1 MRIAETVSSDSISQ
15 LWDQLAGFPASRA
28 DEAFEY
34 LLRESCRLFHS
45 WNVGWISAV
54 RMPDATDQ
62 DPVRG
67 WRPRESGYLFPSEA
81 IEQARLEQY
90 RRLEAGEVDPS
101 TLANLRDA
109 GRWRARKLADLVE
122 REWFHG
128 DYYQRFFAATGR
140 ADVLWIGCPISP
152 DVELFIG
159 LFRTADQPS
168 FSDEDCHWALQLMR
182 GLKWFFIRHLL
193 GHGLLAA
200 ETPLTP
206 AERRV
211 LLGLLEGLSEE
222 EIAGRLQRSQH
233 TIHHHCKMLYRK
245 FGVSNRASLMAIW
258 LGTAL
263 PTES

>member
-1 MRIAETVSSDSISQ
+1 MTETYTLSIDSISQ
-15 LWDQLAGFPASRA
+15 LWDRLAEFPASRA

-34 LLRESCRLFHS
+34 LLRESCRLFHA

-54 RMPDATDQ
+54 RMPDADDR

-81 IEQARLEQY
+81 IEQARAEQY

-101 TLANLRDA
+101 TIANLRHA
-109 GRWRARKLADLVE
+109 GQWRARKLADLVDPD
-122 REWFHG
+122 WFQG

-140 ADVLWIGCPISP
+140 VDVLWIGCPVSR

-159 LFRTADQPS
+159 LFRNADQPP
-168 FSDEDCHWALQLMR
+168 FRDEDCTRALDLMR

-200 ETPLTP
+200 EAPLTP

-222 EIAGRLQRSQH
+222 GIAERLQRSRH

-245 FGVSNRASLMAIW
+245 FGVGNRASLMAIW
-258 LGTAL
+258 LGTPL
-263 PTES
+263 PADN